1 MSEKNEFLNGFVL
14 AVIIIFLLA
23 AAAVLKFSSITH
35 LDVPTSIRV
44 MTGMCIVCG
53 VSIVIL
59 KLSFDAEYFYALLP
73 LLVAGLWASWW
84 PAMDYWAWASPSA
97 AMIPTDENGFIDMPW
112 YATSYVQYG
121 VAVFIIA
128 VGYGIRKI
136 VMDGRRD

>member
-14 AVIIIFLLA
+14 AVIFIFLLA
-23 AAAVLKFSSITH
+23 AAAVLKFSSIMH

-44 MTGMCIVCG
+44 MTGIGIVCG
-53 VSIVIL
+53 ISIIL
-59 KLSFDAEYFYALLP
+59 LRFSFDAGYFYALLP
-73 LLVAGLWASWW
+73 LLVAGFWASLW

-97 AMIPTDENGFIDMPW
+97 AMIPTDENGFIELPW
-112 YATSYVQYG
+112 YATSYVKYG